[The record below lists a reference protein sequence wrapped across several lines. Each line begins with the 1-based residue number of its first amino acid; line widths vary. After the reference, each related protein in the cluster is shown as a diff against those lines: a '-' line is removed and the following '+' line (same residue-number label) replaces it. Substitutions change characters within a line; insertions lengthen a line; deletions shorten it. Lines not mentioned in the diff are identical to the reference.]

1 MAAPGSEGASAVAAD
16 ISSAAIGLTFSNS
29 LLVPPSLEPGSPPAP
44 APALLAA
51 AEPEAGAVL
60 ELAAA
65 DPEGVAPC
73 LPEVDAASLRV
84 TDRHV

>member
-44 APALLAA
+44 ALLAA

-84 TDRHV
+84 TERHV